1 MSSAIYY
8 QSDGYKLGKNK
19 IMGRQVA
26 GNSFL
31 KAYFKYTKDSQFWV
45 YSSNKS
51 GAEEFCSFARENG
64 RKEEVKFIDF
74 RNTAALKEPG
84 ILFYPGPDI
93 SLHSK
98 RRSLYQN
105 NAWSLCGIT
114 HTICSAK
121 IMESIQNLVT
131 SPVHPW
137 DALICTS
144 KAARSNI
151 IKILEVEEENLR
163 HKLKAS
169 NFTRP
174 QLPIIPLGIDSSEFK
189 FTKEE
194 KINAKNYFNLI
205 NNEIVILY
213 VGRLS
218 FHAKSNPFQMYKAL
232 EEVALISKRKIVLIE
247 CGMYASDGIKE
258 AFYKASKS
266 ICPSINIIRVN
277 GGGNNEKLKAYAA
290 ADIFC
295 SLSDNIQETFGITPI
310 EAMASG
316 LPVIVSD
323 WNGYKDTVR
332 DGIDGYRIPTFM
344 PESGNGIDF
353 AIRYALEIDN
363 FDMYI
368 GNISNSISVS
378 DSYLMQA
385 FYKLITNDKLRVE
398 MSKNAIKR
406 VSDEFDWSKIIIKYQ
421 NLWDDLINIRINSEN
436 YNYKWSSRLDPF
448 YAFSA
453 YPTFS
458 ITDESK
464 LKLKENDLDLTMK
477 KLDKVK
483 KLFIVNYSNYTMPDQ
498 KFLIRIVE
506 VISDQIV
513 TIYALKSNFKEINS
527 TYLIRSIAW
536 MNKFGIVEIQMS
548 ENIK

>member
-1 MSSAIYY
+1 MTSAIYY
-8 QSDGYKLGKNK
+8 ESDGYTVGDNN
-19 IMGRQVA
+19 IMGRKVA

-31 KAYFKYTKDSQFWV
+31 KAYFKYVEDSQFWV

-51 GAEEFCSFARENG
+51 GAEEFCKFARENG
-64 RKEEVKFIDF
+64 RQEEVKFIDF
-74 RNTAALKEPG
+74 KNTGALREPG
-84 ILFYPGPDI
+84 VLFYPGPDI
-93 SLHSK
+93 SLHCK
-98 RRSLYQN
+98 RRSFYQKN
-105 NAWSLCGIT
+105 TWSLCGIT

-121 IMESIQNLVT
+121 VMESIQSLVT
-131 SPVHPW
+131 SPVYPW

-144 KAARSNI
+144 TVARSNI
-151 IKILEVEEENLR
+151 IKIFEVEEENLR

-169 NFTRP
+169 NFIRP

-189 FTKEE
+189 FTKAERN
-194 KINAKNYFNLI
+194 NAKNNFNII

-218 FHAKSNPFQMYKAL
+218 FHAKSNPFQMYSSL
-232 EEVALISKRKIVLIE
+232 EEVARISKRKIVLIE
-247 CGMYASDGIKE
+247 CGLYANEGIKE
-258 AFYKASKS
+258 AFYKASAS
-266 ICPSINIIRVN
+266 LCPSINIIRVN
-277 GGGNNEKLKAYAA
+277 GGGNNDKLKAFAA

-295 SLSDNIQETFGITPI
+295 SLSDNIQETFGITPV

-323 WNGYKDTVR
+323 WNGYKDTIR
-332 DGIDGYRIPTFM
+332 DGVDGYCIPTFM

-353 AIRYALEIDN
+353 AIRYALEVDN
-363 FDMYI
+363 YDMYV

-378 DSYLMQA
+378 DSFLLKA
-385 FYKLITNDKLRVE
+385 LYKLITNDKLRVE
-398 MSKNAIKR
+398 MGENGIKR

-421 NLWDDLINIRINSEN
+421 NLWSDLSHSRLNSEN
-436 YNYKWSSRLDPF
+436 YNYQWSSRLDPF

-464 LKLKENDLDLTMK
+464 LKLKENNIDLTIK
-477 KLDKVK
+477 KIDKVK
-483 KLFIVNYSNYTMPDQ
+483 ELFIVNYSNYTMPDQ
-498 KFLIRIVE
+498 KILIRIIE
-506 VISDQIV
+506 AISDQI
-513 TIYALKSNFKEINS
+513 ISISALKSNLNEIDS
-527 TYLIRSIAW
+527 TYLTRSIAW

-548 ENIK
+548 